1 MKNKWVWIAVGL
13 IVLAVIISYLPKSA
27 MCEAPCL

>member
-1 MKNKWVWIAVGL
+1 MKNKWVWIAIGL
-13 IVLAVIISYLPKSA
+13 IVLAVIIFSLTKSA